1 MLGQV
6 RTASGDKVPPEDN
19 RREITGDDESKWEGS
34 MYGNSDVSNGE
45 LMHGTHL
52 AGIIAAD
59 RRNGVGIHG
68 IAENVQV
75 MMVRTSAEGDEYD
88 KDIAKGIRYA
98 VDNGAKI
105 INMSFG
111 KSLSPDKT
119 FVDAAVKYALQKDV
133 LIVQAAGNS
142 KRNIDGFDNFP
153 NPRYLYGDSLAPNWI
168 TVAASDTVGNKAEF
182 SNYGPALVDV
192 LAPGVAI
199 YSTIP
204 TGNKYMSWDGTSMAA
219 PVVSGI
225 AAMLRSYFPQLSAP
239 EIKAVLT
246 SSVIFPHTQS
256 GQSTGLDEQMLKKW
270 SNTGGIVNAATAMKL
285 AFEWAQ
291 KYSK

>member
-1 MLGQV
+1 
-6 RTASGDKVPPEDN
+6 
-19 RREITGDDESKWEGS
+19 
-34 MYGNSDVSNGE
+34 
-45 LMHGTHL
+45 
-52 AGIIAAD
+52 
-59 RRNGVGIHG
+59 
-68 IAENVQV
+68 
-75 MMVRTSAEGDEYD
+75 
-88 KDIAKGIRYA
+88 

-153 NPRYLYGDSLAPNWI
+153 NPRCLYADSLAPNWI
-168 TVAASDTVGNKAEF
+168 TVGASDTLGNKAEF

-192 LAPGVAI
+192 FAPGVAI

-239 EIKAVLT
+239 EIKAILT
-246 SSVIFPHTQS
+246 SSVTFPRT
-256 GQSTGLDEQMLKKW
+256 QSTGLNNETLKKW
-270 SNTGGIVNAATAMKL
+270 SNTGGIVNAATAMKF
-285 AFEWAQ
+285 AFERAQ
-291 KYSK
+291 TLSK